1 VEILNK
7 NSSRNSDKKYNRCL
21 LYLNC
26 TEHFGHLRCRH
37 RDINAALD
45 IREIGMWYL
54 KTCYRWILHK
64 QHNNEIWNNAI
75 WMSEITADD
84 IRPPAFRGGAN

>member
-1 VEILNK
+1 MLKQINQQ
-7 NSSRNSDKKYNRCL
+7 NMISRKKVYRCL

-64 QHNNEIWNNAI
+64 QHNNEMWNNAI
-75 WMSEITADD
+75 WMSDEQSQYSVNFSTEIKV
-84 IRPPAFRGGAN
+84 